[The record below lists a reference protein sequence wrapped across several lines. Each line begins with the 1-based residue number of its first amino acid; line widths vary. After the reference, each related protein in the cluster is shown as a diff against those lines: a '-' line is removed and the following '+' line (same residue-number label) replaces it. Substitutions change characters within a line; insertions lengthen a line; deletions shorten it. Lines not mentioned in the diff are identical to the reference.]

1 MATLREY
8 YDTNIKVMTLDTEW
22 AMNHTNGETFPSIRV
37 KIAQDYD
44 ANAKYSAFFIP
55 EGCDVG
61 GYLGAI
67 FAAPETAMCV
77 LTADGDPVEVH
88 ASFAGY
94 SESMSSNTLMFTQR
108 IFLYID
114 ESLSA
119 EDRKAIKAAGG
130 ERGFHVVVY
139 DKNYAKA
146 RSDLE
151 KPLAFI
157 SHDSRDKDA
166 LVRELALEMN
176 KQLCPVWYDEYSLK
190 VGDSLRAS
198 IERGLKE
205 TRKCIVVLSPHFL
218 SNNGWGKIEF
228 NSVFTREII
237 EEANVILPVWH
248 NVTPKEVYEYS
259 PSLADKLGLSS
270 TLGAKEL
277 ARLLSN
283 EIKKNSASMANTD
296 EIQK

>member
-22 AMNHTNGETFPSIRV
+22 AMNHTNGETFPPIRV

-61 GYLGAI
+61 GYVGGI

-77 LTADGDPVEVH
+77 LTADGDRVEVH

-94 SESMSSNTLMFTQR
+94 SESMSSNTLIFTQR
-108 IFLYID
+108 VFLYID
-114 ESLSA
+114 ENLSA
-119 EDRKAIKAAGG
+119 EDRQAIKAAGA

-166 LVRELALEMN
+166 LVRELAWEMN

-259 PSLADKLGLSS
+259 PSLADKLGLRS

-283 EIKKNSASMANTD
+283 EIKKNPASMADTD